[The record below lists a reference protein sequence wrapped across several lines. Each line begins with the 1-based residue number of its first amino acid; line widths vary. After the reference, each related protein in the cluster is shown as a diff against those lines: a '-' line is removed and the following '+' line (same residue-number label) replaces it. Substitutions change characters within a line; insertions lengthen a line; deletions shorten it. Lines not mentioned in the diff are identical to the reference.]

1 MLVLPDQ
8 PVAIEEK
15 LVRDAMPPDE
25 VVWSSAPSFCK
36 EVAEFCFAPHHTV
49 VGIEYRIDQRRFQ
62 RGVSCVE
69 RQQSLDIPVT
79 GVLVP
84 KVIDSLSVRLELIHR
99 LSPCPHRNLEAN
111 VSDETK

>member
-1 MLVLPDQ
+1 
-8 PVAIEEK
+8 
-15 LVRDAMPPDE
+15 MPPDE
-25 VVWSSAPSFCK
+25 VVWSSAPTFCK
-36 EVAEFCFAPHHTV
+36 EVAEFRFAPHHPV

-62 RGVSCVE
+62 RGVSCLE